1 MLISN
6 TMMTAYYLGWKIIL
20 LRKSKNLSFSGA
32 YKYYL
37 ILLPVLFLIS
47 NVFSK
52 EIIIEPGENAH
63 ERLQE
68 AMILMEEGDTLLIK
82 SGYYSFEDGLSLDI
96 DGVTVIG
103 EGMDKTILDFKNQ
116 QSGAQGLL
124 VTSNKVT
131 LKDFAILD
139 AKGDALKVIGAMG
152 INMINLRTEWTG
164 GPKSTNGAY
173 GFYPVE
179 SEDVLIDGCVAIGAS
194 DAGIYVGQSKNI
206 IVRNSIAQYNVAG
219 IEIENSYYAD
229 VYNNLASHNTGGI
242 LIFDLPDLPQQGGHH
257 IRVFENQ
264 SIDNDT
270 DNFAPEGNIVG
281 EVPRGTGIIIMA
293 NSDVEVFNNLM
304 SGNGTV
310 NLSIVSYSDE
320 TDDPNYYPHPK
331 RIQVHNNT
339 YGPAGFDPDINTGEL
354 AKTLFEISN
363 GNMPDIF
370 WDGIAPLSQLIFG
383 QPEEEKLI
391 ISEDPDVTFLTISAI
406 KYMMGF
412 SNPTLTDINEF
423 QGVINPLQPI
433 NINGI

>member
-1 MLISN
+1 MIN
-6 TMMTAYYLGWKIIL
+6 
-20 LRKSKNLSFSGA
+20 
-32 YKYYL
+32 
-37 ILLPVLFLIS
+37 PVD
-47 NVFSK
+47 
-52 EIIIEPGENAH
+52 NAQ
-63 ERLQE
+63 EELQE
-68 AMILMEEGDTLLIK
+68 ALILMSEGDTLLIK
-82 SGYYSFEDGLSLDI
+82 SGYYLFEDGLSLDV
-96 DGVTVIG
+96 DNVTIIG
-103 EGMDKTILDFKNQ
+103 EGLDKTILDFKNQ
-116 QSGAQGLL
+116 QSGAQGFL
-124 VTSNKVT
+124 VTSNNVT

-139 AKGDALKVIGAMG
+139 AKGDALKVIGSKG

-257 IRVFENQ
+257 IRVFDNK

-293 NSDVEVFNNLM
+293 NSDVEVFNNEM

-320 TDDPNYYPHPK
+320 TDDPNYYPHPR
-331 RIQVHNNT
+331 RIQIHNNI
-339 YGPAGFDPDINTGEL
+339 YGSGGFDPDVETGDL
-354 AKTLFEISN
+354 AKALFEISD

-370 WDGIAPLSQLIFG
+370 WDGVVPISQMIFG
-383 QPEEEKLI
+383 QPDDDKLKVDEN
-391 ISEDPDVTFLTISAI
+391 SDVSFLTISPI
-406 KYMMGF
+406 KYMLGF
-412 SNPTLTDINEF
+412 SNPIRTEKKEF
-423 QGVINPLQPI
+423 KGVINPLEPI
-433 NINGI
+433 EIDGI

>member
-1 MLISN
+1 M
-6 TMMTAYYLGWKIIL
+6 
-20 LRKSKNLSFSGA
+20 SKACIFG
-32 YKYYL
+32 L
-37 ILLPVLFLIS
+37 ILIIS
-47 NVFSK
+47 IQSYAK
-52 EIIIEPGENAH
+52 EIIINPGENAQ
-63 ERLQE
+63 EELQE
-68 AMILMEEGDTLLIK
+68 ALILMSEGDTLIMR
-82 SGYYSFEDGLSLDI
+82 SGFYQFEDGISLDV
-96 DGVTVIG
+96 DNVTVIG
-103 EGMDKTILDFKNQ
+103 EGMNETILDFKNQ
-116 QSGAQGLL
+116 QSGAQGFL

-139 AKGDALKVIGAMG
+139 AKGDALKVIGSKG

-179 SEDVLIDGCVAIGAS
+179 SEDVLIDGCIAIGAS

-257 IRVFENQ
+257 IRVFDNK

-293 NSDVEVFNNLM
+293 NSDVEIFNNVM
-304 SGNGTV
+304 SGNATV
-310 NLSIVSYSDE
+310 NLSVVSYSDK
-320 TDDPNYYPHPK
+320 TDDPNYYPHPR
-331 RIQVHNNT
+331 RIQIHNNT
-339 YGPAGFDPDINTGEL
+339 YGPGGFDPDIETGEL
-354 AKTLFEISN
+354 AKALYEISN

-370 WDGIAPLSQLIFG
+370 WDGVVPISQMIFG
-383 QPEEEKLI
+383 QPNEDKLKMQEN
-391 ISEDPDVTFLTISAI
+391 SDVSFLTISPLTVS
-406 KYMMGF
+406 YTHL
-412 SNPTLTDINEF
+412 TL
-423 QGVINPLQPI
+423 PPI
-433 NINGI
+433 YSV